1 MIKVEEFIKLYNR
14 SKVAEDLENNV
25 SAVIRNLIQIWRYPC
40 STEIEDWRYAVY
52 RLLHSVRKLKYP
64 KRYPSSKFIMNNT
77 YEINKRDISRW
88 LSSITRIYDE
98 DYHIVREDVDLLQ
111 SRIQDYFEWLSDML
125 SLQGFVFDIQ
135 IYDQLDYLGFKKR

>member
-1 MIKVEEFIKLYNR
+1 
-14 SKVAEDLENNV
+14 
-25 SAVIRNLIQIWRYPC
+25 
-40 STEIEDWRYAVY
+40 
-52 RLLHSVRKLKYP
+52 
-64 KRYPSSKFIMNNT
+64 MNNT